1 MKDIFK
7 ANIIL
12 GKESTKIYD
21 NFNQQLPLEDL
32 KKIFDERMTTIEYET
47 TAELNA
53 YFKGIE
59 GMNGWLDNNRIIE

>member
-12 GKESTKIYD
+12 GKESTKMSD
-21 NFNQQLPLEDL
+21 NFNQQMSLEDL

>member
-12 GKESTKIYD
+12 GEESTKIYD
-21 NFNQQLPLEDL
+21 NFNRQLPLEDL
-32 KKIFDERMTTIEYET
+32 IKIFDERMKTIEYET

-53 YFKGIE
+53 YFKGIK